1 MLSPNSYSQFI
12 TKYPVFADPAFGGS
26 AAFAEA
32 YSLASAYV
40 GYWENIGLN
49 WLGFKQ
55 TAIDYKTACEL
66 QNRYNQKSGSLASI
80 GSAAGEEK
88 IKTINVDGEY
98 SVTYQS
104 ANESNNSNSNFN
116 NVGYYCDEFENLK
129 SLILEQQLGDRFL
142 YSHE

>member
-66 QNRYNQKSGSLASI
+66 QNRYDQKSGSLASI
-80 GSAAGEEK
+80 S
-88 IKTINVDGEY
+88 D
-98 SVTYQS
+98 
-104 ANESNNSNSNFN
+104 
-116 NVGYYCDEFENLK
+116 NLK
-129 SLILEQQLGDRFL
+129 ALLLEQQLGDRFL